1 MDERSLILSAQKG
14 EKKAF
19 QDLVVFYYPYVS
31 KFLLKMTHDS
41 SLSED
46 LTQDTFVKLIRGI
59 DRFDVRGK
67 ASFSTWVVTIAKNCY
82 LDHLRRNKRETVSLD
97 GQEIPS
103 RFSVQDAVLSRLQEA
118 ELEEALE
125 SLPPEQAAA
134 IRLKYVEQQ
143 TLREIAVR
151 FSCDPKTVKSRI
163 HNGIVQLRKKLGG
176 DF

>member
-31 KFLLKMTHDS
+31 KFLLKMTGDPP
-41 SLSED
+41 LSED

-67 ASFSTWVVTIAKNCY
+67 ASFSTWVMAIAKNCY
-82 LDHLRRNKRETVSLD
+82 LDYLRRNRREILSFEEQD
-97 GQEIPS
+97 IPS
-103 RFSVQDAVLSRLQEA
+103 PFSVQDAVLDRLQA
-118 ELEEALE
+118 DELEKALE
-125 SLPPEQAAA
+125 SLPSEQAAA

-143 TLREIAVR
+143 TLQEIAVR

-163 HNGIVQLRKKLGG
+163 HNGITRLRKRLRG